1 MFQVKMSP
9 KMIDQLNEIHGKSN
23 LNQKNENK
31 VKNKSQIHKHDN
43 SDIKNVENIFINQ
56 KQHKKDFLKEEVEMS
71 QEYAKDYGLV

>member
-23 LNQKNENK
+23 LNQKIENK

-43 SDIKNVENIFINQ
+43 SDIKNVENLFKN
-56 KQHKKDFLKEEVEMS
+56 
-71 QEYAKDYGLV
+71 